1 MAQRIE
7 YIDLAKGLCISL
19 VVLFHIGQQI
29 DSPQTVTRTGE
40 VLQYFRMPLYYFLSG
55 MFFKRYSGFIDFSTR
70 KINKLIIPYV
80 FFFLVSYLVGVVCS
94 LLGFYEKGIILE
106 PFKWEIIFELFTG
119 GEISY
124 NAPIWFL
131 LSLFEVN
138 VMFYVL
144 NGFIKD
150 GRLLLLIS
158 LALGIA
164 VSYVIVKD
172 SLPYYLE
179 RTLRFFPFFAMGF
192 CAKDLVIGHD
202 RRLPKAYIA
211 VALCCCA
218 LIYGVTYMDETI
230 KGSPWVRYPVGAIG
244 VAMIMIVSNI
254 LGKLPVFS
262 YIGRYSIVV
271 LGFHTFLIRP
281 LKFVFSFFPMP
292 LPCLYVAIFVCVV
305 LLMRFLVIPL
315 SLRLFP
321 CFVAQKDLISCKSGN
336 LPPGS

>member
-29 DSPQTVTRTGE
+29 DSAQTVSHTGE
-40 VLQYFRMPLYYFLSG
+40 VFQYFRMPLYYFLSG
-55 MFFKRYSGFIDFSTR
+55 MFFKGYSGFVDFSTR
-70 KINKLIIPYV
+70 KINKLLIPYV
-80 FFFLVSYLVGVVCS
+80 FFFLASYLVGMMCGF
-94 LLGFYEKGIILE
+94 LGFYEKGIILE
-106 PFKWEIIFELFTG
+106 PFRWDIIFELFTG
-119 GEISY
+119 AEISY

-144 NGFIKD
+144 HNFIKD
-150 GRLLLLIS
+150 GRQLLLIS
-158 LALGIA
+158 LALGMTM
-164 VSYVIVKD
+164 SYIIVPG
-172 SLPYYLE
+172 SLPYYLD
-179 RTLRFFPFFAMGF
+179 RTLKFFPFFAMGF
-192 CAKDLVIGHD
+192 YAKGLVINHD
-202 RRLPKAYIA
+202 RRLAKTYAL
-211 VALCCCA
+211 VALCCFG
-218 LIYGVTYMDETI
+218 LIYGVTYLDEAI
-230 KGSPWVRYPVGAIG
+230 KGSPWVGYLAGAIG

-254 LGKLPVFS
+254 VGKLPIFS

-321 CFVAQKDLISCKSGN
+321 CLVAQRDLIRYKQR
-336 LPPGS
+336 